1 MCLLETCPTG
11 AERTL
16 SGPMDAHLKLLA
28 DVALH
33 VSAAEEA
40 LAEGASISAAGELDA
55 ADAGLAELRERWPSM
70 PAFERTLV
78 GRTAAPVRQ
87 RLDEARARL
96 PRRSALS
103 EGAAEHDAEEEV
115 EPAA

>member
-1 MCLLETCPTG
+1 
-11 AERTL
+11 
-16 SGPMDAHLKLLA
+16 MDAHLKLLA

-40 LAEGASISAAGELDA
+40 LADGASISAAGELDA

-70 PAFERTLV
+70 APAERTLV
-78 GRTAAPVRQ
+78 GRTAAPVRR

-103 EGAAEHDAEEEV
+103 EGAPERDAEEEV
-115 EPAA
+115 DPAA

>member
-1 MCLLETCPTG
+1 VCLLGICPTG
-11 AERTL
+11 AQRTL

-40 LAEGASISAAGELDA
+40 LAEGASLSAAGELDA
-55 ADAGLAELRERWPSM
+55 AEAGLAELRERWPAM
-70 PAFERTLV
+70 PTAERTLV
-78 GRTAAPVRQ
+78 GRTAAPVRR

-103 EGAAEHDAEEEV
+103 EGTPEHDAEEEV
-115 EPAA
+115 EPAG